1 TKELNCELEKR
12 KGVKVFRVK
21 PYQRYKITID
31 DKFIDDIGPVI
42 ITLNID

>member
-1 TKELNCELEKR
+1 M
-12 KGVKVFRVK
+12 

-31 DKFIDDIGPVI
+31 DKFIEDIWPVI